1 MESMDELDEAD
12 LNAAFDMVMDIWENR
27 TQYSPR
33 LFLDELSLALE
44 YFQDAGEEYF
54 NRDEVESREL

>member
-33 LFLDELSLALE
+33 LFLVELSLALE
-44 YFQDAGEEYF
+44 YF
-54 NRDEVESREL
+54 